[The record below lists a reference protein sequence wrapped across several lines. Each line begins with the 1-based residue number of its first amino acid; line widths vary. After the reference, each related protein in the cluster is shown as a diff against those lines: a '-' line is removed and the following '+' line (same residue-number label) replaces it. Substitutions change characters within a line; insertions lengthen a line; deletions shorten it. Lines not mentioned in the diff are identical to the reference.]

1 MALQLVS
8 VAQRIV
14 NHLPHKSESR
24 ADLAKHYRQQ
34 PQRLLSKYL

>member
-14 NHLPHKSESR
+14 NHLSQKSESR
-24 ADLAKHYRQQ
+24 ADLAKH
-34 PQRLLSKYL
+34 